1 MKKAL
6 KKFGNNVLGKVTK
19 VLQNEAFTRTENS
32 GG

>member
-6 KKFGNNVLGKVTK
+6 QMFENKVLGKVTK
-19 VLQNEAFTRTENS
+19 VLQNEALTRAENS